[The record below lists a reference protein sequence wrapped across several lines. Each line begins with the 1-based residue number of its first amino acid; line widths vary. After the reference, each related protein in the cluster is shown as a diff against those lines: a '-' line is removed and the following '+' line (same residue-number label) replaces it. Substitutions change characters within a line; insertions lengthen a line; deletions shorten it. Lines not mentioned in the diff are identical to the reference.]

1 MRRDRPGSPRSAT
14 VRTSGLRTPPGLEW
28 WLALLRA
35 PGVGPAT
42 FRLLLDRFTTPQVIF
57 NAPRA
62 QLETCGLTADAL
74 RYLDAPDWNA
84 VEQDLAWLARPANH
98 LLTFHDPGYPHL
110 LREIP
115 DPPPLL
121 FVHGNADA
129 LATSQLA
136 VVGSRNPTPAG
147 RETAHDFAA
156 HLAAAGLTISSGLA
170 VGIDAASHRGALDA
184 GGVTLAVTG
193 TGLDRVYPAQ
203 HADLAREITA
213 RGALISEFPPGTP
226 ARPEHFPRRNR
237 LISGLS
243 LGVLV
248 VEAAVHS
255 GSLITARHALE
266 QGREVFAIPG
276 SIHNPLARG
285 CHALIRQGAKLV
297 ETVADIVEEL
307 GPVVRAA
314 APAARAA
321 PQERGE
327 PELDADYRRL
337 LDAMGFAPT
346 PVDVLVERTG
356 LTPDAVSS
364 MLLILELRGYAVSA
378 AGGLYTRVTKRA

>member
-1 MRRDRPGSPRSAT
+1 MKREQPQTTHPAPAPAAGA
-14 VRTSGLRTPPGLEW
+14 RTPSGVEW

-35 PGVGPAT
+35 PGVGPIT
-42 FRLLLDRFTTPQVIF
+42 FRTLLDYFTTPQEVF

-62 QLETCGLTADAL
+62 QLETYGLAADTL
-74 RYLDAPDWNA
+74 RDLDAPDWGA
-84 VEQDLAWLARPANH
+84 VEQDLAWLARPDNH
-98 LLTFHDPGYPHL
+98 LLTLHDPRYPHL
-110 LREIP
+110 MREIP

-129 LATSQLA
+129 LATPQLA

-184 GGVTLAVTG
+184 GGLTLAVTG

-203 HADLAREITA
+203 HADLAREIAA

-276 SIHNPLARG
+276 SIHNPQARG

-297 ETVADIVEEL
+297 ETVADIMEEL
-307 GPVVRAA
+307 GPVARAA
-314 APAARAA
+314 TPAARAA
-321 PQERGE
+321 PQESGE

-337 LDAMGFAPT
+337 LDAMSFAPT
-346 PVDVLVERTG
+346 PVDALVERTG
-356 LTPDAVSS
+356 LTPEAVSS

>member
-1 MRRDRPGSPRSAT
+1 M
-14 VRTSGLRTPPGLEW
+14 
-28 WLALLRA
+28 ALLRA

-42 FRLLLDRFTTPQVIF
+42 FRVLLDRFAAPQEVF

-62 QLETCGLTADAL
+62 QLEACGLAADTL
-74 RYLDAPDWNA
+74 RYLDAPDWGA
-84 VEQDLAWLARPANH
+84 VEQDLAWLARPGNH
-98 LLTFHDPGYPHL
+98 LLTLRDPGYPRL
-110 LREIP
+110 MREIP

-121 FVHGNADA
+121 FVHGDADA
-129 LATSQLA
+129 LATPQLA

-156 HLAAAGLTISSGLA
+156 YLATAGLTISSGLA

-184 GGVTLAVTG
+184 DGLTIAVTG

-203 HADLAREITA
+203 HAGLAREIAA

-297 ETVADIVEEL
+297 ETVADIMEEL
-307 GPVVRAA
+307 GPVARVA
-314 APAARAA
+314 APAAHAA
-321 PQERGE
+321 PQESSE

-346 PVDVLVERTG
+346 PVDALVERTG
-356 LTPDAVSS
+356 LTPEAVSS